1 MKITVLYGGQ
11 SAEREISLKSGAG
24 VAKALESR
32 GHQVT
37 LLDTADPAHA
47 IKSGSEM
54 DAIPATLSSAGSSL
68 QPARIL
74 STPAIRDTEVVFIA
88 LHGGEGENGTLQALL
103 DLAGVAYTGSGVL
116 SSALAMDKRMSKIV
130 FAHSGIPTPPWAW
143 IKPGA
148 DPGLSAAEV
157 SSVGGYPLVVKPN
170 DQGSTIG
177 LSIIQ
182 EAVEFRTAVDLAR
195 RYSPGVLIE
204 RFIPGRELSVPVV
217 SGKALPVI
225 EIQPTHGIYDYECK
239 YTRGLSSYLCPA
251 PLDTAATAYVQDLA
265 ERAYE
270 SLGCE
275 GAARVDFRLDPQDIA
290 WCLEVNTIPGM
301 TETSLVPMAAQAQG
315 IHFAEF
321 VERLCAQALE
331 ARRRKQDLTLQG
343 NLPCP

>member
-1 MKITVLYGGQ
+1 MKITVLYGGH

-37 LLDTADPAHA
+37 LLDPADPARA
-47 IKSGSEM
+47 LKGASE
-54 DAIPATLSSAGSSL
+54 PSAGAAAIHPASAAL
-68 QPARIL
+68 EPARIV
-74 STPAIRDTEVVFIA
+74 SAPAIRDTEVVFIA

-130 FAHSGIPTPPWAW
+130 FSQSAIPTPPWAW

-148 DPGLSAAEV
+148 PPELSAAEV
-157 SSVGGYPLVVKPN
+157 SNMGGYPLVIKPN

-182 EAVEFRTAVDLAR
+182 EAIELRAAVDLAR
-195 RYSPGVLIE
+195 KYARDVLIE

-217 SGKALPVI
+217 SSKALPVI
-225 EIQPTHGIYDYECK
+225 EIQPTHGIHDYECK

-251 PLDTAATAYVQDLA
+251 PLDAAVTAYVQDLA
-265 ERAYE
+265 VRACD

-275 GAARVDFRLDPQDIA
+275 GAARVDFRLDPQNVA

-301 TETSLVPMAAQAQG
+301 TETSLVPMAAQAAG
-315 IHFAEF
+315 TGFAEF
-321 VERLCAQALE
+321 VEQLCAQALE
-331 ARRRKQDLTLQG
+331 ARRRKQDLTV
-343 NLPCP
+343 